1 VRIRLT
7 PNASGFYELFIEAGE
22 NAAATARLVE
32 RRFRE
37 LDSVSQPEVKALENA
52 GDEATRRIIA
62 LLNTQYLTPFDRVD
76 IVALATAID
85 DVVDHL
91 EEASDLLSLYRVTTV
106 SPRAVE
112 QCRILVAACE
122 GLAQAV
128 HCLNGLTSAQ
138 RHVDTVRHLEDEGD
152 AAVRAAL
159 AALFEDDVET
169 RDLIRWKDIH
179 EALEQALDSADRAAT
194 VVGNIVLK
202 NA

>member
-1 VRIRLT
+1 MRIRLT

-62 LLNTQYLTPFDRVD
+62 LLNTQYLTPFDRED

-112 QCRILVAACE
+112 QCRILVAAC
-122 GLAQAV
+122 
-128 HCLNGLTSAQ
+128 
-138 RHVDTVRHLEDEGD
+138 
-152 AAVRAAL
+152 
-159 AALFEDDVET
+159 
-169 RDLIRWKDIH
+169 
-179 EALEQALDSADRAAT
+179 
-194 VVGNIVLK
+194 
-202 NA
+202 